1 MISFDRKTGNVNLTP
16 VWDEI
21 NSIKSDTSSL
31 YTMITAG
38 GGVIPEELLNSISL
52 LTSNTEILSS
62 EITSLNNN
70 TLYFNNELYSL
81 KTDTSTIA
89 SDTAGLNMDVV
100 SLYNICSSLSDS
112 ISTITGGGG
121 GGFPYYLAYSDAIA
135 SSLNFAYNMTGDIP
149 SLAYDNIMFCGSMGT
164 LSNYTIPSSFNKFTL
179 SGLDLISNV
188 YFVKNTVEGVAAF
201 VSLDVKTMTSNTFCS
216 FGMLDV
222 RANSFLSNS
231 ISRITKFKCG
241 CLGVNSN
248 TFYYNTGIISGNSLI
263 GNFVYSNVA
272 IIDFPYM
279 VRNTFRYCWSI
290 NAVSFDNNAY
300 AYNKIGVLNI
310 ASFYGN
316 TFDTMGITPNI
327 NADLFLANRVGVMN
341 DITINANDS
350 AANNTFSAF
359 FDPDETYQPVST
371 SDVNLKINVQS
382 YSANHVWSINEVK
395 INCAYLMGDNGFVNV
410 NTIDFNKIQHYLD
423 TFRRPGRTYSMTFSN
438 SFSNIK
444 LIKATNS
451 INDVKCCCGN
461 IIGVQTMQLNYNWSW
476 GFPTDVEL
484 HNIQPT
490 NIYTL
495 DFYKCD
501 NYIGGSI
508 FTIPS
513 FYSGYDEG
521 NVWIS
526 GKPLSEL
533 GYSLS
538 ISS

>member
-1 MISFDRKTGNVNLTP
+1 MISFDRGGSVNLTP
-16 VWDEI
+16 LWNEI
-21 NSIKSDTSSL
+21 NSIKADTSSL

-38 GGVIPEELLNSISL
+38 GGEVPTELLNSITL
-52 LTSNTEILSS
+52 LNSNTAILSS
-62 EITSLNNN
+62 DISSLNND
-70 TLYFNNELYSL
+70 TL
-81 KTDTSTIA
+81 TIA
-89 SDTAGLNMDVV
+89 SDTNSLNMDVV

-112 ISTITGGGG
+112 ISTGGGG
-121 GGFPYYLAYSDAIA
+121 AYYLAYSDAIN
-135 SSLNFAYNMTGDIP
+135 SSLSFVYNMTGDIP
-149 SLAYDNIMFCGSMGT
+149 SLAYDGIMFCGSIGT
-164 LSNYTIPSSFNKFTL
+164 FANYTIPSSFNKFTL
-179 SGLDLISNV
+179 SDFNVVSNV

-201 VSLDVKTMTSNTFCS
+201 VSFDAKTMTSNTFCS
-216 FGMLDV
+216 FGVLDV
-222 RANSFLSNS
+222 RADSFLSNS

-241 CLGVNSN
+241 CLGVSSN
-248 TFYYNTGIISGNSLI
+248 TFYYNTGIISGNSLV

-279 VRNTFRYCWSI
+279 VRNTLRYCWSI
-290 NAVSFDNNAY
+290 NAVSFDNNSY

-310 ASFYGN
+310 ASLYGN

-327 NADLFLANRVGVMN
+327 NADLFILNRVGVMN

-382 YSANHVWSINEVK
+382 YSGNHVWSINEVK

-423 TFRRPGRTYSMTFSN
+423 TFRRPGRTYTMEFSN

-451 INDVKCCCGN
+451 INDVKCCCEN
-461 IIGVQTMQLNYNWSW
+461 IIGVETMQLNYNWSW
-476 GFPTDVEL
+476 NFPSGVAL
-484 HNIQPT
+484 QNIQPS

-495 DFYKCD
+495 DFYKCN
-501 NYIGGSI
+501 NYIGGST

-538 ISS
+538 VSS